1 MRTSTRLFWAWL
13 AFAMVCSALM
23 WSLPG
28 AETVPYHLAYISCAA
43 AYGLEPW
50 PRTRAVW
57 SVIGFTAVTGAI
69 IIERAATGVL
79 GWGET
84 AEIPLMAALM
94 LLMVWHVRRRHDAL
108 AALTQMADRERQRA
122 AQRERLSRTT
132 MHELRTPAT
141 IAVGYLE
148 LMRDNETDPD
158 KRGDIDIVLEEVERI
173 GLGTDRLIRTLSL
186 PDHEGFQPTDLD
198 QLLGHVLERWRVL
211 ADRDWQL
218 DSTAGV
224 QLCSPERTRVCLDT
238 LLENS
243 VRYTRDGDVVRLVS
257 SVADDVLS
265 IGVADSGDGFNPDLL
280 ASLRDE
286 SAPSSDQFAA
296 DPKSQTGLGLGL
308 VHEAVRLRGGDLV
321 VGESPEGGAQVL
333 MRLPLAPARRVQAV
347 ESRAVPT
354 SAVALGARPS

>member
-1 MRTSTRLFWAWL
+1 MRTSTRLFWAWVG
-13 AFAMVCSALM
+13 FAGVCTALM

-57 SVIGFTAVTGAI
+57 SIIGFTVVTGAI

-94 LLMVWHVRRRHDAL
+94 LLMVLHVRRRHDAL
-108 AALTQMADRERQRA
+108 AALTEMADRERQRA

-132 MHELRTPAT
+132 MHEMRTPAT

-173 GLGTDRLIRTLSL
+173 GLGTDRLVRTLSL
-186 PDHEGFQPTDLD
+186 PDHEQLQPTDLD
-198 QLLGHVLERWRVL
+198 QLLSHVLDRWRVL

-257 SVADDVLS
+257 SVADNMVS
-265 IGVADSGDGFNPDLL
+265 IGVADSGDGFNPEFL
-280 ASLRDE
+280 ASLHDE
-286 SAPSSDQFAA
+286 SAPSSDQFAT

-308 VHEAVRLRGGDLV
+308 VSEAVRVRGGSLV
-321 VGESPEGGAQVL
+321 MGESPEGGALVL
-333 MRLPLAPARRVQAV
+333 MRLPRGPVGLMPAMQMTTMTA
-347 ESRAVPT
+347 
-354 SAVALGARPS
+354 G